1 MTKMEILSLPTN
13 RLFLSAVCAWVFAQG
28 IKVVIPW
35 VKRKKPQWH
44 RFIEPGGMPSSHAAV
59 VVALLTGVGILKG
72 VHSTIFIVT
81 LIFSLAI
88 IYEAI
93 GVRKEVEEQAEVL
106 SLLIEK
112 LPLKSNFKINLKK
125 SLGHR
130 PVEVIAGGIV
140 GFAIALI
147 WMK

>member
-13 RLFLSAVCAWVFAQG
+13 RLFLSVICAWVLAQG

-35 VKRKKPQWH
+35 VKRKQPQWH

-59 VVALLTGVGILKG
+59 VIALLTGVGILKG
-72 VHSTIFIVT
+72 IHSTIFIVT

-88 IYEAI
+88 IYEAV
-93 GVRKEVEEQAEVL
+93 GVRKEVEQQAEVL

-112 LPLKSNFKINLKK
+112 LPSKSNFKINLKK